1 MMKRVIECLEINGYK
16 INYDVNSDLPCSVFY
31 DKEDGSESYIQVIE
45 DFNDKG
51 FIFLYIQ
58 DASVIR
64 ATIFTDSSVAYDLSK
79 FAEAN
84 LPESMR

>member
-1 MMKRVIECLEINGYK
+1 MMKRAIECLEINGYK

-64 ATIFTDSSVAYDLSK
+64 ATIFTDSSAAYDLSK

>member
-1 MMKRVIECLEINGYK
+1 MMKRVIECLEIKGYK
-16 INYDVNSDLPCSVFY
+16 INYDVSSDLPNSVFY

-58 DASVIR
+58 DASTIR
-64 ATIFTDSSVAYDLSK
+64 ATIFTDSSAAYDLSK
-79 FAEAN
+79 FAEIN

>member
-1 MMKRVIECLEINGYK
+1 MKRVIECLEIKGYK
-16 INYDVNSDLPCSVFY
+16 INYDINSDLPNSVFY
-31 DKEDGSESYIQVIE
+31 DKEDDSESYIQVIE

-58 DASVIR
+58 DASIIR
-64 ATIFTDSSVAYDLSK
+64 AAIFTDSSVAYDLSK
-79 FAEAN
+79 FAETN

>member
-1 MMKRVIECLEINGYK
+1 MKRVIECLEIKDYK
-16 INYDVNSDLPCSVFY
+16 INYDINSDLPNSVFY
-31 DKEDGSESYIQVIE
+31 DKEDDSESYIQVIE

-58 DASVIR
+58 DASIIR
-64 ATIFTDSSVAYDLSK
+64 AAIFTDSSVAYDLSK
-79 FAEAN
+79 FAENN